1 MFNINEKKILYQL
14 VANENIVK
22 TIQRIQMSAQG
33 LNNDLSRVSRN
44 FQNNFNNINSMI
56 TKTTNNFEKMRR
68 TMMRLSSVVFL
79 PLAFMGS
86 REYLRSE
93 KAIAMYNTIQDF
105 NMSPEQK
112 KLLYSNATTISR
124 MTGQSQSSTIN
135 LITELEKGGINSGAL
150 SKTDIKNSM
159 TATVAKLMSIT
170 GQTAEEVGN
179 MVISLIASFGL
190 KNLPQADMEKK
201 LVEVVSKYIKSAN
214 ISKFNYSD
222 ILQLSKKSITLM
234 RNAGLDENQIMAL
247 QAVGANN
254 FAPSQVDRG
263 LSTIMQRLSDLTPK
277 AQNFFKR
284 YGGINIDKLKKSG
297 VSIGEIFFKILE
309 QVKSVNDLNL
319 SNFNPKDQNFKNL
332 MRWAKMSSSQIQK
345 LSPENFEKLKK
356 NFLTQEISVTFGKD
370 FAPLML
376 ALSNNLKQ
384 VNENIETIKN
394 TNPNLLEESFQKTL
408 PPLATSFNKMGVSF
422 NNLFNNLMKNGLE
435 EKLIKII
442 ESLTNFMDKLA
453 KNDGLLKV
461 MGEMVIILG
470 ELMLAFAAFNVVLKT
485 TAGIMAVAGFVGKAG
500 KAGNK
505 VLDVLKK
512 GGGFALKSPLKVSG
526 YGFLASLLAG
536 LGYYTLDELGGVD
549 WLKSKF
555 SDLTKFFNGDKS
567 DEKQTTP
574 LNINV
579 SGNVKVEAENNDN
592 YDTNIRYEGVQTAN

>member
-93 KAIAMYNTIQDF
+93 KAVAMYNTIQDF

-159 TATVAKLMSIT
+159 TATVAKVMSIT

-234 RNAGLDENQIMAL
+234 RNAGLNENQIMAL

-332 MRWAKMSSSQIQK
+332 MRWAEMSASEMQK

-356 NFLTQEISVTFGKD
+356 NFLTKEISITFGKD

-453 KNDGLLKV
+453 KNDRLLKV

-505 VLDVLKK
+505 VLNVLKK
-512 GGGFALKSPLKVSG
+512 GGGFALKSPLKVSI
-526 YGFLASLLAG
+526 YGLLASLLAG

-549 WLKSKF
+549 WLKTKF

>member
-93 KAIAMYNTIQDF
+93 KAISMYNTIQDF

-159 TATVAKLMSIT
+159 TATVAKLMAIT

-222 ILQLSKKSITLM
+222 IQQLSKKSITLM
-234 RNAGLDENQIMAL
+234 RNAGLNENQIMAL

-332 MRWAKMSSSQIQK
+332 MRWAKMSASQIQK

-470 ELMLAFAAFNVVLKT
+470 ELMLAFATFNVVLKT

-549 WLKSKF
+549 WLKTKF

-567 DEKQTTP
+567 EEKQTTP

>member
-159 TATVAKLMSIT
+159 TATVAKVMAIT

-461 MGEMVIILG
+461 MAEMVIILG

-536 LGYYTLDELGGVD
+536 LGYYALDEFGGVD
-549 WLKSKF
+549 WLKTKF

>member
-93 KAIAMYNTIQDF
+93 KAVAMYNTIQDF

-234 RNAGLDENQIMAL
+234 RNAGLNENQIMAL

-309 QVKSVNDLNL
+309 QVKNVNDLNL

-470 ELMLAFAAFNVVLKT
+470 ELMLAFATFNVVLKT

-549 WLKSKF
+549 WLKSKL
-555 SDLTKFFNGDKS
+555 SDLTKFINGDKS